1 MQDEREEVT
10 IAGEINA
17 AKDLH
22 DLKTLLREGK
32 MK

>member
-1 MQDEREEVT
+1 LQDEKEELI
-10 IAGEINA
+10 IAGEIDA